1 MVNKHPTSI
10 ISNNAKLGSNVNIGP
25 YCIVNKNVTIGNNV
39 ELKAHVYI
47 DGNTIIGNNC
57 TFYPYCSIGSSPQ
70 DLKYKGEKSELKI
83 GNNNIFREYVTVN
96 PGTEGGGL
104 LTSIGNDCLFMI
116 SSHVAHDCKIGN
128 NVIMVNNASLA
139 GHVILEDYAI
149 MGALS
154 GAHQFC
160 RIGKHSMI
168 GGLSGV
174 DSDVIPYGTVVGNR
188 AYLSGLNIIG
198 LKRRGFSKDV
208 IQDLR
213 KAYGLLFSSIEGTF
227 SDRVKEVS
235 DEFFNNE
242 PVQEIVNFLSKE
254 KSRSICKP
262 KNDNS

>member
-1 MVNKHPTSI
+1 MITKHHTSI
-10 ISNNAKLGSNVNIGP
+10 ISEKAEIGSNVTIGP
-25 YCIVNKNVTIGNNV
+25 YCIINENVKIGNNV
-39 ELKAHVYI
+39 NLKAHIYI
-47 DGNTIIGNNC
+47 DGDTTIGDNC
-57 TFYPYCSIGSSPQ
+57 NFFPYCSIGTSPQ
-70 DLKYKGEKSELKI
+70 DLKYKGEKSILKI

-104 LTSIGNDCLFMI
+104 ETIIGNNCLFMI
-116 SSHVAHDCKIGN
+116 NAHVAHDCKIGN
-128 NVIMVNNASLA
+128 NVIMVNNASIA
-139 GHVILEDYAI
+139 GHVVLEDYAI

-174 DSDVIPYGTVVGNR
+174 DSDVIPYGTVIGNR

-198 LKRRGFSKDV
+198 LKRRGFSKEI

-213 KAYGLLFSSIEGTF
+213 KAYGLLFSSQEGTF

-235 DEFFNNE
+235 EEFTDNE
-242 PVQEIVNFLSKE
+242 PIQEIVQFLKSE

-262 KNDNS
+262 KNAN

>member
-1 MVNKHPTSI
+1 MINKHHTSI
-10 ISNNAKLGSNVNIGP
+10 ISEKAVLGSNVTIGP
-25 YCIVNKNVTIGNNV
+25 YCIINENVKIGNNV
-39 ELKAHVYI
+39 NLKAHVYI
-47 DGNTIIGNNC
+47 DGNTSIGDNC
-57 TFYPYCSIGSSPQ
+57 TFFPYCSIGTSPQ
-70 DLKYKGEKSELKI
+70 DLKYKGEESILKI
-83 GNNNIFREYVTVN
+83 GKNNIFREYVTIN

-104 LTSIGNDCLFMI
+104 KTVIKDNCLFMI
-116 SSHVAHDCKIGN
+116 NAHVAHDCKIGN

-174 DSDVIPYGTVVGNR
+174 DSDVIPYGTVIGNR

-198 LKRRGFSKDV
+198 LKRRGFSKYI

-213 KAYGLLFSSIEGTF
+213 KAYGLLFSSQEGTF

-235 DEFFNNE
+235 EEFSDNE
-242 PVQEIVNFLSKE
+242 PIQEIVQFLKSE

-262 KNDNS
+262 KNAN

>member
-1 MVNKHPTSI
+1 MINKHHTSI
-10 ISNNAKLGSNVNIGP
+10 VSEKAELGSNINIGP
-25 YCIVNKNVTIGNNV
+25 YCIVNENVKIGNNV
-39 ELKAHVYI
+39 NLIAHVYI
-47 DGNTIIGNNC
+47 DGSTIIGDNC
-57 TFYPYCSIGSSPQ
+57 KFFPYCSIGTSPQ
-70 DLKYKGEKSELKI
+70 DLKYKGEKSILKI

-104 LTSIGNDCLFMI
+104 ETIIGNNCLFMI
-116 SSHVAHDCKIGN
+116 NAHVAHDCKIGD
-128 NVIMVNNASLA
+128 NVIMVNNASIA

-174 DSDVIPYGTVVGNR
+174 DSDVIPYGTVTGNR

-198 LKRRGFSKDV
+198 LKRRGFSKEI

-213 KAYGLLFSSIEGTF
+213 KAYGLLFSSQEGTF

-235 DEFFNNE
+235 EEFLDNE
-242 PVQEIVNFLSKE
+242 PIQEIVQFLKSE

-262 KNDNS
+262 KNAN

>member
-1 MVNKHPTSI
+1 MINKHHTSI
-10 ISNNAKLGSNVNIGP
+10 VSEKAILGSNVTIGP
-25 YCIVNKNVTIGNNV
+25 YCIINDNVKIGNNV
-39 ELKAHVYI
+39 NLMAHIYV
-47 DGNTIIGNNC
+47 DGNTIIGDNC
-57 TFYPYCSIGSSPQ
+57 RFFPYCSIGTSPQ
-70 DLKYKGEKSELKI
+70 DLKYKGEKSKLKI
-83 GNNNIFREYVTVN
+83 GDNNIFREYVTVN

-104 LTSIGNDCLFMI
+104 ETTIGNNCLFMI
-116 SSHVAHDCKIGN
+116 NAHVAHDCKIGN
-128 NVIMVNNASLA
+128 NVIMVNNASIA

-174 DSDVIPYGTVVGNR
+174 DSDVIPYGTVLGNR

-198 LKRRGFSKDV
+198 LKRRGFSKDI

-213 KAYGLLFSSIEGTF
+213 KAYGLLFSSQEGTF

-235 DEFFNNE
+235 EEFLDNE
-242 PVQEIVNFLSKE
+242 PIQEIVQFLKSE

-262 KNDNS
+262 KNAN

>member
-1 MVNKHPTSI
+1 MINKHHTSI
-10 ISNNAKLGSNVNIGP
+10 ISEKAVLGSNVTIGP
-25 YCIVNKNVTIGNNV
+25 YCIINENVKIGNNV
-39 ELKAHVYI
+39 NLIAHIYI
-47 DGNTIIGNNC
+47 DGNTTIGDNC
-57 TFYPYCSIGSSPQ
+57 TFFPYCSIGTSPQ
-70 DLKYKGEKSELKI
+70 DLKYKGEKSILKI

-104 LTSIGNDCLFMI
+104 KTVIGDNCLFMI
-116 SSHVAHDCKIGN
+116 NAHVAHDCKIGN
-128 NVIMVNNASLA
+128 NVIMVNNASIA

-174 DSDVIPYGTVVGNR
+174 DSDVIPYGTVIGNR

-198 LKRRGFSKDV
+198 LKRRGFSKDI

-213 KAYGLLFSSIEGTF
+213 KAYGLLFSSQEGTF

-235 DEFFNNE
+235 EEFLDNE
-242 PVQEIVNFLSKE
+242 PIQEIVQFLKSE

-262 KNDNS
+262 KNAN

>member
-1 MVNKHPTSI
+1 MINKHHTSI
-10 ISNNAKLGSNVNIGP
+10 ISEKAELGSNITIGP
-25 YCIVNKNVTIGNNV
+25 YCIINENVKIGNNV
-39 ELKAHVYI
+39 NLKAHVYI
-47 DGNTIIGNNC
+47 DGNTTIGDNC
-57 TFYPYCSIGSSPQ
+57 TFFPYCSIGTAPQ
-70 DLKYKGEKSELKI
+70 DLKYKGEKSMLKI

-104 LTSIGNDCLFMI
+104 KTMIGDNCLFMI
-116 SSHVAHDCKIGN
+116 SAHVAHDCKIGN

-174 DSDVIPYGTVVGNR
+174 DSDVIPYGTVIGNR

-198 LKRRGFSKDV
+198 LKRRGFSKDI

-213 KAYGLLFSSIEGTF
+213 KAYGLLFSSQEGTF
-227 SDRVKEVS
+227 SDRIKEVS
-235 DEFFNNE
+235 EEFLDNE
-242 PVQEIVNFLSKE
+242 PIQEIVQFLKSE

-262 KNDNS
+262 KNAN

>member
-1 MVNKHPTSI
+1 MIKKHHTSI
-10 ISNNAKLGSNVNIGP
+10 VSEKAVLGSNVTIGP
-25 YCIVNKNVTIGNNV
+25 YCIINENVIIGNNV
-39 ELKAHVYI
+39 NLIAHIYV
-47 DGNTIIGNNC
+47 DGNTTIGDNC
-57 TFYPYCSIGSSPQ
+57 KFFPYCSIGTSPQ
-70 DLKYKGEKSELKI
+70 DLKYKGEKSILKI
-83 GNNNIFREYVTVN
+83 GNNNTFREYVTVN
-96 PGTEGGGL
+96 RGTEGGGL
-104 LTSIGNDCLFMI
+104 ETVIGNNCLFMI
-116 SSHVAHDCKIGN
+116 NAHVAHDCKIGN
-128 NVIMVNNASLA
+128 NVIMVNNASIA

-168 GGLSGV
+168 GGLSGI

-198 LKRRGFSKDV
+198 LKRRGFSKDI

-213 KAYGLLFSSIEGTF
+213 KAYGLLFSSQEGTF

-235 DEFFNNE
+235 EEFLNNE
-242 PVQEIVNFLSKE
+242 PIQEIVQFLKSE

-262 KNDNS
+262 KNAD

>member
-1 MVNKHPTSI
+1 MINRHHTSI
-10 ISNNAKLGSNVNIGP
+10 ISEKAELGSNVNIGP
-25 YCIVNKNVTIGNNV
+25 YCIINDKVKIGNNV
-39 ELKAHVYI
+39 NLKAHVYI
-47 DGNTIIGNNC
+47 DGNTTIGDNC
-57 TFYPYCSIGSSPQ
+57 TFFPYCSIGTSPQ
-70 DLKYKGEKSELKI
+70 DLKYKGEKSLLQI
-83 GNNNIFREYVTVN
+83 GSNNIFREYVTVN
-96 PGTEGGGL
+96 PGTAGGGL
-104 LTSIGNDCLFMI
+104 KTLIGDNCLFMI
-116 SSHVAHDCKIGN
+116 SAHVAHDCLIGN

-174 DSDVIPYGTVVGNR
+174 DSDVIPYGTVIGNR

-198 LKRRGFSKDV
+198 LKRRGFSKDI

-213 KAYGLLFSSIEGTF
+213 KAYGLLFSSQEGTF
-227 SDRVKEVS
+227 SDRVREVS
-235 DEFFNNE
+235 EEFSKNE
-242 PVQEIVNFLSKE
+242 PIQEIVNFLTSE

-262 KNDNS
+262 KDAN

>member
-1 MVNKHPTSI
+1 MINQHHTSI
-10 ISNNAKLGSNVNIGP
+10 ISNKAELGSNVIIGP
-25 YCIVNKNVTIGNNV
+25 YCIINKNVKIGNNV
-39 ELKAHVYI
+39 NLKAHVYI

-70 DLKYKGEKSELKI
+70 DLKYKGEKSVLKI
-83 GNNNIFREYVTVN
+83 GNNNTFREYVTVN
-96 PGTEGGGL
+96 PGTLGGGL
-104 LTSIGNDCLFMI
+104 ETVIGNQCLFMV

-139 GHVILEDYAI
+139 GHVLLEDYAI
-149 MGALS
+149 MGAMS

-174 DSDVIPYGTVVGNR
+174 DSDVIPYGTVIGNR

-198 LKRRGFSKDV
+198 LKRRGFSKPI

-213 KAYGLLFSSIEGTF
+213 KAYGLLFSSQEGTF
-227 SDRVKEVS
+227 SERVKEVS
-235 DEFFNNE
+235 EEFTNNE
-242 PVQEIVNFLSKE
+242 PVKEIVNFLKGE

-262 KNDNS
+262 KDAN

>member
-1 MVNKHPTSI
+1 MINKHHTSI
-10 ISNNAKLGSNVNIGP
+10 VSEKAILGSNVTIGP
-25 YCIVNKNVTIGNNV
+25 YCIINDNVKIGNNV
-39 ELKAHVYI
+39 NLMAHIYV
-47 DGNTIIGNNC
+47 DGNTIIGDNC
-57 TFYPYCSIGSSPQ
+57 RFFPYCSIGTSPQ
-70 DLKYKGEKSELKI
+70 DLKYKGEKSKLKI
-83 GNNNIFREYVTVN
+83 GDNNIFREYVTVN

-104 LTSIGNDCLFMI
+104 ETTIGNNCLFMI
-116 SSHVAHDCKIGN
+116 NAHVAHDCKIGN
-128 NVIMVNNASLA
+128 NVIMVNNASIA

-174 DSDVIPYGTVVGNR
+174 DSDVIPYGTVLGNR

-198 LKRRGFSKDV
+198 LKRRGFSKDI

-213 KAYGLLFSSIEGTF
+213 KAYGLLFSSQEGTF

-235 DEFFNNE
+235 EEFSDNE
-242 PVQEIVNFLSKE
+242 PIQEIVQFLKSE

-262 KNDNS
+262 KNAN

>member
-1 MVNKHPTSI
+1 MINQHHTSI
-10 ISNNAKLGSNVNIGP
+10 ISNKAELGSNVIIGP
-25 YCIVNKNVTIGNNV
+25 YCIINENVKIGDNV
-39 ELKAHVYI
+39 VLKAHVYI
-47 DGNTIIGNNC
+47 DGHTFIGNNC

-70 DLKYKGEKSELKI
+70 DLKYKGEKSILKI
-83 GNNNIFREYVTVN
+83 GNNNTFREYVTIN
-96 PGTEGGGL
+96 PGTVGGGL
-104 LTSIGNDCLFMI
+104 ETVIGNQCLFMV

-139 GHVILEDYAI
+139 GHVALEDYAI
-149 MGALS
+149 MGAMS

-174 DSDVIPYGTVVGNR
+174 DSDVIPYGTVIGNR

-198 LKRRGFSKDV
+198 LKRRGFSKPI

-213 KAYGLLFSSIEGTF
+213 KAYGLLFSSQEGTF
-227 SDRVKEVS
+227 SERVKEVS
-235 DEFFNNE
+235 EEFTNNE
-242 PVQEIVNFLSKE
+242 PVKEIVNFLKSE

-262 KNDNS
+262 KDAN

>member
-1 MVNKHPTSI
+1 MINKHHTSI
-10 ISNNAKLGSNVNIGP
+10 ISEKAVLGSNVTIGP
-25 YCIVNKNVTIGNNV
+25 YCIINENVKIGNNV
-39 ELKAHVYI
+39 NLKAHVYI
-47 DGNTIIGNNC
+47 DGNTTIGDNC
-57 TFYPYCSIGSSPQ
+57 TFFPYCSIGTSPQ
-70 DLKYKGEKSELKI
+70 DLKYKGEESILQI
-83 GNNNIFREYVTVN
+83 GNNNIFREYVTIN

-104 LTSIGNDCLFMI
+104 KTVIKDNCLFMI
-116 SSHVAHDCKIGN
+116 NAHVAHDCKIGN

-174 DSDVIPYGTVVGNR
+174 DSDVIPYGTVIGNR

-198 LKRRGFSKDV
+198 LKRRGFSKDI

-213 KAYGLLFSSIEGTF
+213 KAYGLLFSSQEGIF

-235 DEFFNNE
+235 EEFLDNE
-242 PVQEIVNFLSKE
+242 PIQEIVQFLKSE

-262 KNDNS
+262 KNAN

>member
-1 MVNKHPTSI
+1 MINKHHTSI
-10 ISNNAKLGSNVNIGP
+10 ISEKAILGSNVTIGP
-25 YCIVNKNVTIGNNV
+25 YCIINKNVKIGNNV
-39 ELKAHVYI
+39 NLKAHVYI
-47 DGNTIIGNNC
+47 DGNTTIGNNC
-57 TFYPYCSIGSSPQ
+57 TFFPYCSIGTSPQ
-70 DLKYKGEKSELKI
+70 DLKYKGEESELKI

-104 LTSIGNDCLFMI
+104 KTIIENNCLFMI
-116 SSHVAHDCKIGN
+116 NAHIAHDCKIGN

-139 GHVILEDYAI
+139 GHVILEDYSI

-174 DSDVIPYGTVVGNR
+174 DSDVIPYGTVIGNR

-198 LKRRGFSKDV
+198 LKRRGFSKDI

-213 KAYGLLFSSIEGTF
+213 KAYGLLFSSQEGTF

-235 DEFFNNE
+235 EEFLDNE
-242 PVQEIVNFLSKE
+242 PIQEIVQFLKGE

-262 KNDNS
+262 KNAN

>member
-1 MVNKHPTSI
+1 MINKHHTSI
-10 ISNNAKLGSNVNIGP
+10 ISEKAVLGSNVTIGP
-25 YCIVNKNVTIGNNV
+25 YCIINENVKIGNNV
-39 ELKAHVYI
+39 NLKAHIYI
-47 DGNTIIGNNC
+47 DGNTTIDDNC
-57 TFYPYCSIGSSPQ
+57 TFFPYCSIGTSPQ
-70 DLKYKGEKSELKI
+70 DLKYKGEKSKLKI
-83 GNNNIFREYVTVN
+83 GKNNIFREYVTVN
-96 PGTEGGGL
+96 TGTEGGGL
-104 LTSIGNDCLFMI
+104 ETVIGDNCLFMI
-116 SSHVAHDCKIGN
+116 NAHVAHDCKIGN
-128 NVIMVNNASLA
+128 NVIMVNNASIA

-174 DSDVIPYGTVVGNR
+174 DSDVIPYGTVTGNR

-198 LKRRGFSKDV
+198 LKRRGFSKGI

-213 KAYGLLFSSIEGTF
+213 KAYGLLFSSQEGTF

-235 DEFFNNE
+235 EEFLDNE
-242 PVQEIVNFLSKE
+242 PIQEIVQFLKSE

-262 KNDNS
+262 KNEN

>member
-1 MVNKHPTSI
+1 MINKHYTSI
-10 ISNNAKLGSNVNIGP
+10 ISEKAVLGSNITIGP
-25 YCIVNKNVTIGNNV
+25 YCIVNENVKIGNNV
-39 ELKAHVYI
+39 NLKAHVYI
-47 DGNTIIGNNC
+47 DGNTTIGDNC
-57 TFYPYCSIGSSPQ
+57 TFFPYCSIGTSPQ
-70 DLKYKGEKSELKI
+70 DLKYKGEESELKI

-104 LTSIGNDCLFMI
+104 KTVIKNNCLFMI
-116 SSHVAHDCKIGN
+116 NAHVAHDCKIGN

-174 DSDVIPYGTVVGNR
+174 DSDVIPYGTVIGNR

-198 LKRRGFSKDV
+198 LKRRGFSKDI

-213 KAYGLLFSSIEGTF
+213 KAYGLLFSSQEGTF

-235 DEFFNNE
+235 EEFLDNE
-242 PVQEIVNFLSKE
+242 PIQEIVQFLKSE

-262 KNDNS
+262 KNAN

>member
-1 MVNKHPTSI
+1 MINKHHTSI
-10 ISNNAKLGSNVNIGP
+10 ISEKAVLGSNVTIGP
-25 YCIVNKNVTIGNNV
+25 YCIINENVKIGNNV
-39 ELKAHVYI
+39 NLKAHVYI
-47 DGNTIIGNNC
+47 DGNTTIGDNC
-57 TFYPYCSIGSSPQ
+57 TFFPYCSIGTSPQ
-70 DLKYKGEKSELKI
+70 DLKYKGEESTLKI
-83 GNNNIFREYVTVN
+83 GNNNIFREYVTIN

-104 LTSIGNDCLFMI
+104 KTVIKDNCLFMI
-116 SSHVAHDCKIGN
+116 NAHVAHDCIIGN

-174 DSDVIPYGTVVGNR
+174 DSDVIPYGTVIGNR

-198 LKRRGFSKDV
+198 LKRRGFSKDI

-213 KAYGLLFSSIEGTF
+213 KAYGLLFSSQEGTF

-235 DEFFNNE
+235 EEFLDNE
-242 PVQEIVNFLSKE
+242 PIQEIVQFLKSE

-262 KNDNS
+262 KNAN

>member
-1 MVNKHPTSI
+1 MINKHHTSI
-10 ISNNAKLGSNVNIGP
+10 ISEKTVLGSNVTIGP
-25 YCIVNKNVTIGNNV
+25 YCIINENVKIGNNV
-39 ELKAHVYI
+39 NLKAHVYI
-47 DGNTIIGNNC
+47 DGNTTIGDNC
-57 TFYPYCSIGSSPQ
+57 TFFPYCSIGTSPQ
-70 DLKYKGEKSELKI
+70 DLKYKGEESTLKI
-83 GNNNIFREYVTVN
+83 GNNNIFREYVTIN

-104 LTSIGNDCLFMI
+104 KTVIKDNCLFMI
-116 SSHVAHDCKIGN
+116 NAHVAHDCKIGN

-174 DSDVIPYGTVVGNR
+174 DSDVIPYGTVIGNR

-198 LKRRGFSKDV
+198 LKRRGFSKDI

-213 KAYGLLFSSIEGTF
+213 KAYGLLFSSQEGTF
-227 SDRVKEVS
+227 SDRVNEVS
-235 DEFFNNE
+235 EEFLDNE
-242 PVQEIVNFLSKE
+242 PIQEIVQFLKSE

-262 KNDNS
+262 KNAN

>member
-1 MVNKHPTSI
+1 MINKHHTSI
-10 ISNNAKLGSNVNIGP
+10 ISEKAVLGSNITIGP
-25 YCIVNKNVTIGNNV
+25 YCIINENVKIGNNV
-39 ELKAHVYI
+39 NLKAHVYI
-47 DGNTIIGNNC
+47 DGNTTIGDNC
-57 TFYPYCSIGSSPQ
+57 TFFPYCSIGTSPQ
-70 DLKYKGEKSELKI
+70 DLKYRGEKSILKI

-104 LTSIGNDCLFMI
+104 KTKIGNNCLFMI
-116 SSHVAHDCKIGN
+116 SSHIAHDCKIGN

-174 DSDVIPYGTVVGNR
+174 DSDVIPYGTVIGNR

-198 LKRRGFSKDV
+198 LKRRGFSKGI

-213 KAYGLLFSSIEGTF
+213 KAYGLLFSSQEGTF
-227 SDRVKEVS
+227 SDRIKEVS
-235 DEFFNNE
+235 EEFLENE
-242 PVQEIVNFLSKE
+242 PIQEIVQFLKSE

-262 KNDNS
+262 KNAN

>member
-1 MVNKHPTSI
+1 MINKHHTSI
-10 ISNNAKLGSNVNIGP
+10 ISEKAVLGSNVTIGP
-25 YCIVNKNVTIGNNV
+25 YCIINENVKIGNNV
-39 ELKAHVYI
+39 NLKAHVYI
-47 DGNTIIGNNC
+47 DGNTTIGDNC
-57 TFYPYCSIGSSPQ
+57 TFFPYCSIGTSPQ
-70 DLKYKGEKSELKI
+70 DLKYKGERSKLKI
-83 GNNNIFREYVTVN
+83 GNNNIFREYVTIN

-104 LTSIGNDCLFMI
+104 KTVIKDNCLFMI
-116 SSHVAHDCKIGN
+116 NAHVAHDCKIGN

-174 DSDVIPYGTVVGNR
+174 DSDVIPYGTVIGNR

-198 LKRRGFSKDV
+198 LKRRGFSKYI

-213 KAYGLLFSSIEGTF
+213 KAYGLLFSSQEGTF

-235 DEFFNNE
+235 EEFSDNE
-242 PVQEIVNFLSKE
+242 PIQEIVQFLKSE

-262 KNDNS
+262 KNAN

>member
-1 MVNKHPTSI
+1 MINKHHTSI
-10 ISNNAKLGSNVNIGP
+10 ISEKALLGSNITIGP
-25 YCIVNKNVTIGNNV
+25 YCIINENVKIGNNV
-39 ELKAHVYI
+39 NLKAHVYI
-47 DGNTIIGNNC
+47 DGNTTIGDNC
-57 TFYPYCSIGSSPQ
+57 TFFPYCSIGTSPQ
-70 DLKYKGEKSELKI
+70 DLKYKGEESALKI
-83 GNNNIFREYVTVN
+83 GNNNTFREYVTVN

-104 LTSIGNDCLFMI
+104 KTVIGDNCLFMI
-116 SSHVAHDCKIGN
+116 NAHIAHDCIIGN

-139 GHVILEDYAI
+139 GHVIVEDYAI

-174 DSDVIPYGTVVGNR
+174 DSDVIPYGTVIGNR

-213 KAYGLLFSSIEGTF
+213 KAYGLLFSSQEATF

-235 DEFFNNE
+235 EEFSENE
-242 PVQEIVNFLSKE
+242 PIQEIVQFLKSE

-262 KNDNS
+262 KNAN

>member
-1 MVNKHPTSI
+1 MINKHHTSI
-10 ISNNAKLGSNVNIGP
+10 ISEKAVLGSNVTIGP
-25 YCIVNKNVTIGNNV
+25 YCIINENVKIGNNV
-39 ELKAHVYI
+39 NLKAHVYI
-47 DGNTIIGNNC
+47 DGNTTIGDNC
-57 TFYPYCSIGSSPQ
+57 TFFPYCSIGTSPQ
-70 DLKYKGEKSELKI
+70 DLKYKGEESILQI
-83 GNNNIFREYVTVN
+83 GNNNIFREYVTIN

-104 LTSIGNDCLFMI
+104 KTVIKDNCLFMI
-116 SSHVAHDCKIGN
+116 NAHVAHDCKIGN
-128 NVIMVNNASLA
+128 HVIMVNNASLA

-174 DSDVIPYGTVVGNR
+174 DSDVIPYGTVIGNR

-213 KAYGLLFSSIEGTF
+213 KAYGLLFSSQEGIF

-235 DEFFNNE
+235 EEFLDNE
-242 PVQEIVNFLSKE
+242 PIQEIVQFLKSE

-262 KNDNS
+262 KNAN

>member
-1 MVNKHPTSI
+1 MINKHHTSI
-10 ISNNAKLGSNVNIGP
+10 ISEKAVLGSNVTIGP
-25 YCIVNKNVTIGNNV
+25 YCIINENVKIGNNV
-39 ELKAHVYI
+39 NLKAHVYV
-47 DGNTIIGNNC
+47 DGNTTIGDNC
-57 TFYPYCSIGSSPQ
+57 TFFPYCSIGTSPQ
-70 DLKYKGEKSELKI
+70 DLKYKGEESILKI
-83 GNNNIFREYVTVN
+83 GKNNIFREYVTIN

-104 LTSIGNDCLFMI
+104 KTVIKDNCLFMI
-116 SSHVAHDCKIGN
+116 NAHVAHDCKIGN

-174 DSDVIPYGTVVGNR
+174 DSDVIPYGTVIGNR

-198 LKRRGFSKDV
+198 LKRRGFSKDI

-213 KAYGLLFSSIEGTF
+213 KAYGLLFSSQEGIF

-235 DEFFNNE
+235 EEFLDNE
-242 PVQEIVNFLSKE
+242 PIQEIVQFLKSE

-262 KNDNS
+262 KNAN

>member
-1 MVNKHPTSI
+1 MINKHHTSI
-10 ISNNAKLGSNVNIGP
+10 VSEKAVLGSNVTIGP
-25 YCIVNKNVTIGNNV
+25 YCIINENVKIGNNV
-39 ELKAHVYI
+39 NLIAHTYI
-47 DGNTIIGNNC
+47 DGNTTIGDNC
-57 TFYPYCSIGSSPQ
+57 KFFPYCSIGTLPQ
-70 DLKYKGEKSELKI
+70 DLKYKGEKSILKI

-104 LTSIGNDCLFMI
+104 ETVIGNNCLFMI
-116 SSHVAHDCKIGN
+116 NAHIAHDCKIGD

-139 GHVILEDYAI
+139 GHVILEDFAI

-174 DSDVIPYGTVVGNR
+174 DSDVIPYGTVIGNR

-198 LKRRGFSKDV
+198 LKRRGFSKDI

-213 KAYGLLFSSIEGTF
+213 KAYGLLFSSQEGTF

-235 DEFFNNE
+235 EEFLDNE
-242 PVQEIVNFLSKE
+242 PIQEIVQFLKSE

-262 KNDNS
+262 KNAN